1 MMSIMR
7 MVEAEK
13 IETISETQ
21 DSTIKRSIKT
31 KQDQISRSLMENLP
45 DSTISILA
53 I

>member
-1 MMSIMR
+1 

-13 IETISETQ
+13 IETISERQ